1 MKKNLIIPLLFSLTL
16 CSCATMEQSI
26 FAGAGITGAF
36 GTGVGAAASGD
47 AGGALIGLG
56 IGAVVGGAL
65 GYLGHKDQEA
75 KNKLPKSTAMKK
87 DDPKTPSLTSPEVRR
102 VWVPEKIDG
111 DRFIDGHYMYLIER
125 NSVWS
130 K

>member
-1 MKKNLIIPLLFSLTL
+1 MYKHILIILPLSLAL
-16 CSCATMEQSI
+16 SSCATMEESI

-36 GTGVGAAASGD
+36 GTGVGAAASGN
-47 AGGALIGLG
+47 AEGALIGLG
-56 IGAVVGGAL
+56 IGAVLGGTL
-65 GYLGHKDQEA
+65 GYLGHKEQIE
-75 KNKLPKSTAMKK
+75 KNKVPKNISSKK
-87 DDPKTPSLTSPEVRR
+87 EDLKTPSLTSPEVRR

-111 DRFIDGHYMYLIER
+111 DKFIDGHYMYLIER